1 MTTQTV
7 QEVATN
13 VWAEIYEALT
23 KRGVVFPDNFD
34 GIGAAY
40 AGHTILA
47 NTLTQERTRLKEEM
61 MKELRFKLAKVPEA
75 QHKTGEKNDKA
86 IWKSDVLYALSKI
99 NK

>member
-23 KRGVVFPDNFD
+23 RRGVVFPDNFD
-34 GIGAAY
+34 GVGAAY

-47 NTLTQERTRLKEEM
+47 NALTQERTRLKEEIVQLLDWRNR
-61 MKELRFKLAKVPEA
+61 KDGTKFHDGEDIIDWIEAKIA
-75 QHKTGEKNDKA
+75 TLKD
-86 IWKSDVLYALSKI
+86 
-99 NK
+99 

>member
-34 GIGAAY
+34 GVGAAY

-47 NTLTQERTRLKEEM
+47 NALTQERTRLKEEI
-61 MKELRFKLAKVPEA
+61 EQIVIEDVPWHYQERLL
-75 QHKTGEKNDKA
+75 HHLPSGCRR
-86 IWKSDVLYALSKI
+86 
-99 NK
+99 